1 VNVLTLADIA
11 SILFWLIFF
20 FLIFSPTTQQARIRA
35 ARARIL
41 ATLEAKTKMKFIT
54 LIHRQ
59 ERVGIF
65 GIPVYRYIDID
76 DSEEV
81 LRAIRE
87 VPKDVGIAL
96 VLHTPGG
103 LVLAASQIALALK
116 RHPGKKVVIIPH
128 YAMSGGTLISLAAD
142 EIWMDRNAVLGP
154 VDPQIPF
161 QQYGSLPAPSI
172 VKLAKMKGDKA
183 EDMTLIMA
191 DVAEKAIVGVRDI
204 VFYLL
209 KDKMGEEK
217 AKELAEKLTA
227 GLWTHDH
234 PITFEEA
241 KELGL
246 PVKDEVPPEVYELMS
261 LYKAPLMQRS
271 GVEYIPW
278 SPQKSTA

>member
-1 VNVLTLADIA
+1 MTLADIA
-11 SILFWLIFF
+11 SILFWFVFF
-20 FLIFSPTTQQARIRA
+20 LLIFSPTTSQARIRA

-41 ATLEAKTKMKFIT
+41 ASLESKIKMRFIT

-87 VPKDVGIAL
+87 TPKDMGIAII
-96 VLHTPGG
+96 LHTPGG

-154 VDPQIPF
+154 IDPQIQF

-172 VKLAKMKGDKA
+172 IKLAKMKGERA
-183 EDMTLIMA
+183 EDITLIMA
-191 DVAEKAIVGVRDI
+191 DIAEKATKGVQEIVVE
-204 VFYLL
+204 LL
-209 KDKMGEEK
+209 RDKMGEER
-217 AKELAEKLTA
+217 ARELADLLTR
-227 GLWTHDH
+227 GDWTHDH

-241 KELGL
+241 KKLGL
-246 PVKDEVPPEVYELMS
+246 PVKDEIPEEIYDLMA

-271 GVEYIPW
+271 GVEYIPYT
-278 SPQKSTA
+278 PQRSGR